1 MPKPLTR
8 NELLDYI
15 SRVEATETVHELAAD
30 EFTMKDLLTRGMT
43 EHPAVRLVKK
53 LEKDGKV
60 VKRMARLSGRMV
72 AIYKWSGGVPRVP

>member
-15 SRVEATETVHELAAD
+15 AKVEATETVHELAGD
-30 EFTMKDLLTRGMT
+30 EFTMGDLLARGMT

-60 VKRMARLSGRMV
+60 TKRMARFRGRMA
-72 AIYKWSGGVPRVP
+72 AIYKWVGKVPKT